1 MGTYMLHREG
11 DVDFDTVGVVVDDR
25 IKVEIKE
32 PDRQGVGEIIIDHPN
47 MFTGY
52 FGNEEA
58 TRDTVVDGWVHTG
71 DAGFFNKKG
80 HLVVIDRISDITAM
94 ANGDRYSPQF
104 IENKLKFSP
113 YMAESVILG
122 RGRDYLAAIIC
133 IRFSIMSKWAEKRR
147 IAFTTYSDLS
157 NRPEIYELIR
167 KEVETVNATLPENQR
182 IRKFL
187 LLYKELDADDGELTR
202 TRKVRRAVV
211 AEKYTDIIDSI
222 YAGVP
227 HIDVDTT
234 ITFQDGSKQR
244 IKTQLKVE
252 DVGKPMGRAVRERA
266 A

>member
-1 MGTYMLHREG
+1 
-11 DVDFDTVGVVVDDR
+11 
-25 IKVEIKE
+25 
-32 PDRQGVGEIIIDHPN
+32 

-104 IENKLKFSP
+104 IENKLKFSL

-202 TRKVRRAVV
+202 TRKVRRHFIAQKYAPLIEALYAGKNPSALRSQ
-211 AEKYTDIIDSI
+211 AEFQRGHQGETGTGQGYCPVPTIDSEPTAK
-222 YAGVP
+222 AG
-227 HIDVDTT
+227 
-234 ITFQDGSKQR
+234 
-244 IKTQLKVE
+244 
-252 DVGKPMGRAVRERA
+252 
-266 A
+266 